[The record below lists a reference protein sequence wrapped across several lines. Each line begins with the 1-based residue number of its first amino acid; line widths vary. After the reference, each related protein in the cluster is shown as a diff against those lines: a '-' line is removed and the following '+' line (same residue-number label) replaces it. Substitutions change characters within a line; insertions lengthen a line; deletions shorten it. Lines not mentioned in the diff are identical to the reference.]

1 MSMGFGERPMTRLGS
16 KGGIY
21 KEGAV
26 CSKISVCTFV
36 VYLLSVL
43 VISIRNTMFSII
55 MYYKVLIYFT
65 RGWPVGHDI
74 RRGRL

>member
-55 MYYKVLIYFT
+55 M
-65 RGWPVGHDI
+65 
-74 RRGRL
+74 